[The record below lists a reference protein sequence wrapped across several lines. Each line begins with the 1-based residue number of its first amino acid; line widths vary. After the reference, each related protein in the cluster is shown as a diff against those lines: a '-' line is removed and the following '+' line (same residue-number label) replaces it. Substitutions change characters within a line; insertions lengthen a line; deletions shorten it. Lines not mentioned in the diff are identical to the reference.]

1 MLYTLSSERIRGIV
15 DNKMEKKK
23 NLLKQLITFGVI
35 GVSNTVI
42 SAIGMLVLYNSMG
55 FGYWGSSA
63 IMYVIGSIWSFFMNR
78 RFTFHST
85 ENIGKQGIKFFAN
98 VAVCY
103 AVAYG
108 FAPYLI
114 EFVLQ
119 FFARSLAKEAKEQI
133 AMMLGM
139 VLFTAMNFVGQK
151 MIVFGGKEQR

>member
-1 MLYTLSSERIRGIV
+1 MKNYEDLQR
-15 DNKMEKKK
+15 NKMEK
-23 NLLKQLITFGVI
+23 NLIKQLITFGIVGI
-35 GVSNTVI
+35 SNTII
-42 SAIGMLVLYNSMG
+42 SAAGMLVLYNSIG

-63 IMYVIGSIWSFFMNR
+63 FMYVLGSIWSFFMNR

-103 AVAYG
+103 AAAYW

-119 FFARSLAKEAKEQI
+119 FFVGTFAKEAKEQI

-139 VLFTAMNFVGQK
+139 ILFTAMNFVGQK
-151 MIVFGGKEQR
+151 IIVFGGKEQR